1 MMYQY
6 CKKGAAAVGEPS
18 GRVAAEGPEGP
29 PMVPPP
35 GSRQGAGSKIFQTAR
50 FERFAFFYK
59 HVRRRGAAKGPGAK
73 SFKRRGYDD
82 YGSMIRTIELHPK
95 CLERKWVRHD
105 VV

>member
-1 MMYQY
+1 L
-6 CKKGAAAVGEPS
+6 KDLP
-18 GRVAAEGPEGP
+18 
-29 PMVPPP
+29 
-35 GSRQGAGSKIFQTAR
+35 
-50 FERFAFFYK
+50 FFYK